1 MPDARFRTSI
11 CHLTSDI
18 CTMMT
23 CSESQ
28 KVFSSYLDGAL
39 SHEAGAALAEHIGAC
54 PVCRHQLEE
63 TRGLV
68 RGLSLMA
75 RPAPPTDLAASIRDA
90 LVIERA
96 ARNATPRL
104 TPAERVTH
112 WLGVRLMPY
121 SVGAVYSAVLFIA
134 VFGALRQQL
143 IVLRNLS
150 EAQALESGQSPRW
163 ADGRGGYDVTRPLAP
178 DLAAAAR
185 RADYGPESPT
195 LNPRGALAALTLT
208 PPGDGNPDDDDM
220 IVVADV
226 YSNGSASLAEVVE
239 APRNRRMVE
248 DLQTALRK
256 NPAFL
261 PASLDR
267 RPQTM
272 RVVFVLQKMNVA
284 DNSY

>member
-1 MPDARFRTSI
+1 
-11 CHLTSDI
+11 
-18 CTMMT
+18 MMT
-23 CSESQ
+23 CLEAQ
-28 KVFSSYLDGAL
+28 KTFTPYLDGAL
-39 SHEAGAALAEHIGAC
+39 SHEASTALAEHAGAC

-63 TRGLV
+63 TRALV

-75 RPAPPTDLAASIRDA
+75 RPAPPPDLSASIRDA

-96 ARNATPRL
+96 ARNATPSL
-104 TPAERVTH
+104 SHAERVTH

-134 VFGALRQQL
+134 VFGGLRQQL
-143 IVLRNLS
+143 IVLRNLA
-150 EAQALESGQSPRW
+150 EAQALENGQPVRW
-163 ADGRGGYDVTRPLAP
+163 ADGRSGYDVTRPLSP

-185 RADYGPESPT
+185 AAYGPESPT
-195 LNPRGALAALTLT
+195 LNPRGALAALTLA
-208 PPGDGNPDDDDM
+208 PPSDGNPDDDDM

-226 YSNGSASLAEVVE
+226 YGNGSASLAEIVE
-239 APRNRRMVE
+239 PPRNRRMVE
-248 DLQTALRK
+248 DLQAALRK
-256 NPAFL
+256 SPAFV

>member
-1 MPDARFRTSI
+1 
-11 CHLTSDI
+11 
-18 CTMMT
+18 MMT

-28 KVFSSYLDGAL
+28 KAFSPYLDGAL
-39 SHEAGAALAEHIGAC
+39 SHEAGAALAEHLGAC

-63 TRGLV
+63 TRALV

-75 RPAPPTDLAASIRDA
+75 RPVPPPDLAGSIRGA

-104 TPAERVTH
+104 SPAERVAR
-112 WLGVRLMPY
+112 WVGARLMPY
-121 SVGAVYSAVLFIA
+121 SVGAVYSAMLFVA
-134 VFGALRQQL
+134 VFGALRSQL
-143 IVLRNLS
+143 VILRNLAA
-150 EAQALESGQSPRW
+150 AQALENGQPVPGT
-163 ADGRGGYDVTRPLAP
+163 DGSGYDVTRPLSP

-185 RADYGPESPT
+185 AHWGPESPT
-195 LNPRGALAALTLT
+195 LNPRGALAALTVT
-208 PPGDGNPDDDDM
+208 PSRDGYPDDDDM

-226 YSNGSASLAEVVE
+226 YSNGAASLAEVVE
-239 APRNRRMVE
+239 PPRNRRMVE

-256 NPAFL
+256 NPAFV

-284 DNSY
+284 DDSY